1 MAKVENANNLGA
13 PAEGFGQNVT
23 FAAPVGQVPS
33 ARDLGR
39 AQPVQ
44 GGVEGVGNNQ
54 GMDHTIVA
62 PRPPEDH
69 AYAMLM
75 DAAGEILGPKV
86 KEARTEKFVQGMQRA
101 AQGEAVKDI
110 VDAQPWYSKIFGDS
124 DAVAGARS
132 YTGHA
137 KAAEAAGALEDQM
150 HELRKLEPADAQ
162 KVFSQTISKSL
173 TGDATTD
180 AQIMSTLVNQMPA
193 LMRRQAKENYAY
205 KQDQASSSEATSMM
219 SGAKALQAAA
229 QGTVAEV
236 QSGEDRAGNAIFY
249 PGSTKP
255 EEFAAQ
261 SDAFVKSIVPV
272 QGRDLNNWQLNTTKT
287 MVDMARGG
295 LFHGLNAIEA
305 KGGLD
310 ALTEDQKARV
320 VKARDSEELRQRALG
335 EAPYVQQIAN
345 IRAGMHGYAT
355 DGRTVN
361 DYLKQM
367 DDVNNAY
374 TARTGSRLGIF
385 TPEQRTA
392 LLTDGI
398 EVIRKDRLA
407 QIKAT
412 QTEAAKAATQ
422 AEKDAAKVTE
432 VGQTVG
438 QWAAGDDNPDASR
451 DVKAEAW
458 KNVWAKG
465 KDAMPIA
472 AAAYYGSAREVDPQT
487 KHLMQ
492 GAVES
497 SISSQNPAGLLKM
510 YTERWLP
517 MYTKGKDG
525 GTDGAAMADA
535 YMGDDL
541 GKKMRIFHDMIQQGP
556 EFVPNAF
563 AHAFVLPTKTIPV
576 GNSSKEDKALR
587 SDVFNVLKHSSLG
600 ISSEWWGTSED
611 HGGVDLRPDQTALVA
626 SLVKKNYHDVRTD
639 EGDPKAA
646 TIALHRLQKDGFT
659 TLGGFAWMDPS
670 GAKPVV
676 AALSNGVN
684 SIPSNKVAPAMR
696 DALAEKIKAIGMD
709 PGDNVSLMRS
719 PDSVDGDPRF
729 TALVTNKDAEQH
741 FVTLTGSDIRGHYH
755 VSAAKASI
763 ASDPKRQINETLYK
777 SLQQAREQANAAR
790 NNGTIQE

>member
-1 MAKVENANNLGA
+1 MAKPENANNLGA
-13 PAEGFGQNVT
+13 PASGFGQDIT

-33 ARDLGR
+33 AVDLGR
-39 AQPVQ
+39 AQPVV
-44 GGVEGVGNNQ
+44 GGVEGVGTQ
-54 GMDHTIVA
+54 GMQDHTIVA
-62 PRPPEDH
+62 PKQPEDH
-69 AYAMLM
+69 TYQMLM
-75 DAAGEILGPKV
+75 NAAGDILGPKV
-86 KEARTEKFVQGMQRA
+86 KEARTEAFVRGMQQA

-150 HELRKLEPADAQ
+150 HDMRKLDPADAQ
-162 KVFSQTISKSL
+162 KVFGQTISKSL

-180 AQIMSTLVNQMPA
+180 SQIMSTLVNQMPA

-205 KQDQASSSEATSMM
+205 KQDQASSAEASSMI
-219 SGAKALQAAA
+219 SGAKALQSAA

-236 QSGEDRAGNAIFY
+236 QNGEDREGNSIYY

-261 SDAFVKSIVPV
+261 ADNFVKSIVPV
-272 QGRDLNNWQLNTTKT
+272 AGRDLQNWQLNTTKT

-320 VKARDSEELRQRALG
+320 IKARDTEELRQRAINEG
-335 EAPYVQQIAN
+335 PYVQQIAN

-355 DGRTVN
+355 DGRTIN

-374 TARTGSRLGIF
+374 TARTGSRVGIF

-407 QIKAT
+407 QIKAS
-412 QTEAAKAATQ
+412 QGEAAKAQTQ
-422 AEKDAAKVTE
+422 AEKDAAKVKE
-432 VGQTVG
+432 VGQTVS
-438 QWAAGDDNPDASR
+438 QWTQGWDNPDASA
-451 DVKAEAW
+451 DVKREAW
-458 KNVWAKG
+458 KDVWAKG
-465 KDAMPIA
+465 PDAVPIA
-472 AAAYYGSAREVDPQT
+472 AAAYYGSARAVDPQT
-487 KHLMQ
+487 QHLMQ

-497 SISSQNPAGLLKM
+497 SISAQNPQGLLKM

-556 EFVPNAF
+556 EFVPSAF
-563 AHAFVLPTKTIPV
+563 SHAFVLPTKTIPV
-576 GNSSKEDKALR
+576 GNTSKEDKALR
-587 SDVFNVLKHSSLG
+587 ADVFNVLKHSTLG
-600 ISSEWWGTSED
+600 ISSEWWGTGED
-611 HGGVDLRPDQTALVA
+611 HGGVDLRPDQTAFVA

-646 TIALHRLQKDGFT
+646 TIALHRLQKDGFS
-659 TLGGFAWMDPS
+659 TLGGYAWMDPS

-676 AALSNGVN
+676 STLSNGVN
-684 SIPSNKVAPAMR
+684 SIPSNKVAPALR
-696 DALAEKIKAIGMD
+696 DALNEKIKAIGMD

-719 PDSVDGDPRF
+719 PDSPTGDPRF

-741 FVTLTGSDIRGHYH
+741 FVTLTGDEIKGHYH
-755 VSAAKASI
+755 VSAAKHEI
-763 ASDPKRQINETLYK
+763 AADPKRQINAELYK

-790 NNGTIQE
+790 NSGVVQE